1 MKRDKSVRQQANDL
15 IHWQEMQKGSIKPNL
30 SMEKTKIQQKTQSL
44 EETGEQ
50 TRQFSF
56 PLHLLHC
63 LTCYGIA
70 FQVAIGKREISK
82 PLPSSSMN

>member
-15 IHWQEMQKGSIKPNL
+15 IHWQEMQNRNVKQNL
-30 SMEKTKIQQKTQSL
+30 SMEKTKQKTQSL
-44 EETGEQ
+44 EETEQ
-50 TRQFSF
+50 THQFSF

-70 FQVAIGKREISK
+70 FQAAIGKREISK
-82 PLPSSSMN
+82 SLPSSSMN